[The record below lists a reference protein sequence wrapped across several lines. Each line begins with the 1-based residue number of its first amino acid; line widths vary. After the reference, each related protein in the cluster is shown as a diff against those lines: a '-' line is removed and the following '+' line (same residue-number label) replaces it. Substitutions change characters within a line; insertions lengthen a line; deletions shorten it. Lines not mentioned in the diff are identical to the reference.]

1 MNYQGNELVTLGKV
15 SSVYGVKGWVKVY
28 SYTDPMDK
36 ILDYPVWI
44 LEKNGSYQRVDVDK
58 GRSHGKG
65 MVAHI
70 VGYDD
75 REQAAL
81 LSGSQICISRD
92 LLPDLEDG
100 EYYWFELEGLRVKTQ
115 DGQDLGAIHQM
126 MSAGTANDVMVI
138 RGDSESID
146 REERLV
152 PYLLEKVVL
161 EVNIDAGVILV
172 DWQPDY

>member
-1 MNYQGNELVTLGKV
+1 M
-15 SSVYGVKGWVKVY
+15 
-28 SYTDPMDK
+28 
-36 ILDYPVWI
+36 
-44 LEKNGSYQRVDVDK
+44 
-58 GRSHGKG
+58 
-65 MVAHI
+65 
-70 VGYDD
+70 
-75 REQAAL
+75 
-81 LSGSQICISRD
+81 
-92 LLPDLEDG
+92 
-100 EYYWFELEGLRVKTQ
+100 EGLRVKTQ